1 MKKENIEKIAKVVAE
16 EYSVSDKVG
25 KYLANITVQGLEK
38 GMAKI
43 PFAIM
48 EKLVE
53 DSVDEEV

>member
-16 EYSVSDKVG
+16 EYGVSDKVG
-25 KYLANITVQGLEK
+25 YYLANITVQGLEK

-53 DSVDEEV
+53 DDNEGE